1 MIRALIFAPLLFLLV
16 LFALSNPQPVHLGLW
31 PTDFFIDIPLS
42 ITVLLA
48 MAVAFVLGALLL
60 WLAALGAR
68 LRARR
73 AEHAVRMLEAQVS
86 ELKSRLA
93 QASVV
98 LPNNGVHAAPVAFN
112 GTISGT
118 ALPPPA

>member
-1 MIRALIFAPLLFLLV
+1 MIRAFIFAPLLFVLV

-31 PTDFFIDIPLS
+31 PTDLTIDIPLS

-60 WLAALGAR
+60 WLSALGAR

-73 AEHAVRMLEAQVS
+73 AEHSVKMLEAQVA
-86 ELKSRLA
+86 ELKARVS
-93 QASVV
+93 SMT
-98 LPNNGVHAAPVAFN
+98 AAPMNTAVV
-112 GTISGT
+112 T
-118 ALPPPA
+118 ALPPPS

>member
-1 MIRALIFAPLLFLLV
+1 MLKAIIFAPLLFVLV

-31 PTDFFIDIPLS
+31 PTDVTVDIPLS

-60 WLAALGAR
+60 WFSAVGAR
-68 LRARR
+68 LRARK
-73 AEHAVRMLEAQVS
+73 AEHAVRMLEAQVA
-86 ELKSRLA
+86 ELKARNMTVST
-93 QASVV
+93 
-98 LPNNGVHAAPVAFN
+98 PY
-112 GTISGT
+112 GT

>member
-1 MIRALIFAPLLFLLV
+1 MIRALIFAPLLFILV
-16 LFALSNPQPVHLGLW
+16 LFALSNPQPVRLGLW
-31 PTDFFIDIPLS
+31 PTDLTVDIPLS

-60 WLAALGAR
+60 WLSAVGAR

-73 AEHAVRMLEAQVS
+73 AEHAVRMLEAQVK
-86 ELKSRLA
+86 ELKGRVS
-93 QASVV
+93 
-98 LPNNGVHAAPVAFN
+98 PVH
-112 GTISGT
+112 SGAVT

>member
-1 MIRALIFAPLLFLLV
+1 MIRALIFAPLLFILV
-16 LFALSNPQPVHLGLW
+16 LFALSNPQPVRLGLW
-31 PTDFFIDIPLS
+31 PTDLTVDIPLS

-60 WLAALGAR
+60 WFSAIGAR

-73 AEHAVRMLEAQVS
+73 AEHAVRMLEAQVK
-86 ELKSRLA
+86 ELKARVS
-93 QASVV
+93 
-98 LPNNGVHAAPVAFN
+98 PVPS
-112 GTISGT
+112 GTVT

>member
-1 MIRALIFAPLLFLLV
+1 MIRALIFAPLLFILV
-16 LFALSNPQPVHLGLW
+16 LFALSNPQPVRLGLW
-31 PTDFFIDIPLS
+31 PTDLTVDIPLS

-60 WLAALGAR
+60 WLSAVGAR

-73 AEHAVRMLEAQVS
+73 AEHAVRMLEAQVK
-86 ELKSRLA
+86 ELKARVS
-93 QASVV
+93 
-98 LPNNGVHAAPVAFN
+98 PVPSSAV
-112 GTISGT
+112 T